1 MTFKKGDT
9 VLTKDGRERTVSK
22 ADGRFVYFT
31 DGSMYG
37 LNHPDIME
45 VISKK
50 KKKETEQDATEE

>member
-1 MTFKKGDT
+1 MKFKKGDT
-9 VLTKDGRERTVSK
+9 VRTKDGRERTVSN